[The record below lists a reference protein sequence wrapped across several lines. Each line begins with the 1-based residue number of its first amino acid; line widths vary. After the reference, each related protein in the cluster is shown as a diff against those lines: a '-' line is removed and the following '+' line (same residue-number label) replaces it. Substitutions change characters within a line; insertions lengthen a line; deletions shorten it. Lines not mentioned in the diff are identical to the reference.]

1 MTFINIFILYPL
13 ISAGDI
19 QFGSKREASPKEVI
33 GLIVVFIVVFAV
45 IFFMNLLKGRGAKPG
60 PGAAKASPGAGAASG
75 SGGGFFARLA
85 VHKMARDI
93 GLNGEQIKMLDFVF
107 KTDQV
112 LDPAKSFVTPALLDR
127 HFRRAYRVIQQ
138 TSRNDEEVQYR
149 HAVLFS
155 TRNML
160 ESRVSGG
167 ISSTRQLKDDTTIIL
182 NASNSKEKHDVLVLS
197 TSGENLA
204 VESPQN
210 ALGSSIKLQKGT
222 RINALLFTKSNK
234 GFSFETHVT
243 GFNTVHGKNAMLLAH
258 SNKLKFLSQRR
269 FRRRQIVIA
278 SNLYLVYVEG
288 SGKKQRLVVDKRR
301 LTGNIA
307 DISVGGCSIKTKA
320 PVQVGARM
328 KIEFTQGDFQV
339 AALGQILR
347 TNRAGVVTVIH
358 VKFLK
363 VSRKS
368 MNVINAFV
376 YEYSNE

>member
-1 MTFINIFILYPL
+1 MTLFITLFLYPL
-13 ISAGDI
+13 ISASDI
-19 QFGSKREASPKEVI
+19 QFTHKESNPQEI
-33 GLIVVFIVVFAV
+33 ITLIVVIALVFGLFVFLNFIR
-45 IFFMNLLKGRGAKPG
+45 KKPSI
-60 PGAAKASPGAGAASG
+60 PGGGGVKASSG
-75 SGGGFFARLA
+75 GGGGGGGGFFARLA
-85 VHKMARDI
+85 VHKMARNI
-93 GLNGEQIKMLDFVF
+93 GLNNEQIKMLDFVF

-138 TSRNDEEVQYR
+138 TSRTDEEVQYR

-167 ISSTRQLKDDTTIIL
+167 ISSTKQLRDDTTIVL
-182 NASNSKEKHDVLVLS
+182 NMNNGKEKYEVVVLS
-197 TSGENLA
+197 TNGENLA
-204 VESPQN
+204 VEAPQN
-210 ALGSSIKLQKGT
+210 AIGSSLKIQKGT

-234 GFSFETHVT
+234 GFSFETHIT
-243 GFNTVHGKNAMLLAH
+243 GYNTIHGKNAMLLAH

-269 FRRRQIVIA
+269 FRRRQMVIA

-307 DISVGGCSIKTKA
+307 DISVGGCSIKSKA

-339 AALGQILR
+339 AALGQVLR

-358 VKFLK
+358 VKFIK

>member
-1 MTFINIFILYPL
+1 MMLFINFILYPF
-13 ISAGDI
+13 ISASDI
-19 QFGSKREASPKEVI
+19 QFGHKESNKQEVI
-33 GLIVVFIVVFAV
+33 TLIVVFIAVFALF
-45 IFFMNLLKGRGAKPG
+45 IFLNFIRRKPSTPGAG
-60 PGAAKASPGAGAASG
+60 GVAAKAPSG
-75 SGGGFFARLA
+75 GGGGFFAMLA
-85 VHKMARDI
+85 VHKMARNI

-112 LDPAKSFVTPALLDR
+112 LEPEKSFVTPALLDR

-138 TSRNDEEVQYR
+138 TSRSDEEVQYR

-167 ISSTRQLKDDTTIIL
+167 ISSTRQLRDDTSVII
-182 NASNSKEKHDVLVLS
+182 NVNNGKEKYEVLVLS
-197 TSGENLA
+197 TSGDNLA

-210 ALGSSIKLQKGT
+210 ALGSSVKLQKGT
-222 RINALLFTKSNK
+222 KINALLFTKNNK

-243 GFNTVHGKNAMLLAH
+243 GYNTVHGKNALLLAH

-288 SGKKQRLVVDKRR
+288 SGKKQRLIVDKRR

-307 DISVGGCSIKTKA
+307 DISVGGCSIKVKA

-328 KIEFTQGDFQV
+328 KIEFTQGDFSV
-339 AALGQILR
+339 AALGQVLR
-347 TNRAGVVTVIH
+347 TNRTGAATVIH
-358 VKFLK
+358 IKFLK

-368 MNVINAFV
+368 MNMINAFV

>member
-1 MTFINIFILYPL
+1 MTLLYSFILYPL
-13 ISAGDI
+13 ISSSDI
-19 QFGSKREASPKEVI
+19 KFGRETSPKEVI
-33 GLIVVFIVVFAV
+33 TLIVTFAAIFGV
-45 IFFMNLLKGRGAKPG
+45 ILIINLIRKSSTPAAGSGGGGGAVKT
-60 PGAAKASPGAGAASG
+60 ASG
-75 SGGGFFARLA
+75 GGGGFFAMLA
-85 VHKMARDI
+85 VHKMARNI

-112 LDPAKSFVTPALLDR
+112 LEPEKSFVTPALLDR

-138 TSRNDEEVQYR
+138 TSRSDEDVQYR

-167 ISSTRQLKDDTTIIL
+167 ISSTRQLRDDTQVII
-182 NASNSKEKHDVLVLS
+182 NVNNGKEKYEVLVLS
-197 TSGENLA
+197 TNGENLA

-210 ALGSSIKLQKGT
+210 ALGSSVKLQKGT
-222 RINALLFTKSNK
+222 RINALLFTKNNK

-243 GFNTVHGKNAMLLAH
+243 GYNTVHGKNALLLAH

-288 SGKKQRLVVDKRR
+288 SGKKQRLIVDKRR

-307 DISVGGCSIKTKA
+307 DISVGGCSIKVKA

-328 KIEFTQGDFQV
+328 KIEFTQGDFSV
-339 AALGQILR
+339 AALGQVLR
-347 TNRAGVVTVIH
+347 TNRTGAATVIH

-368 MNVINAFV
+368 MNMINAFV
-376 YEYSNE
+376 YEYINE

>member
-1 MTFINIFILYPL
+1 MTFFITYILYPL
-13 ISAGDI
+13 ISASDI
-19 QFGSKREASPKEVI
+19 QFGHKESNPQEVI
-33 GLIVVFIVVFAV
+33 TLIVVLVVVFALFLFLNF
-45 IFFMNLLKGRGAKPG
+45 IRKKPSIPG
-60 PGAAKASPGAGAASG
+60 GSGAAKASSG
-75 SGGGFFARLA
+75 GGGGGGGFFARLA
-85 VHKMARDI
+85 VHKMARNI
-93 GLNGEQIKMLDFVF
+93 GLSGEQIKMLDFVF

-112 LDPAKSFVTPALLDR
+112 LDPEKSFVTPALLDR

-167 ISSTRQLKDDTTIIL
+167 ISSTRQLRDDTSVII
-182 NASNSKEKHDVLVLS
+182 NVNNGKEKYEVLVLS
-197 TSGENLA
+197 TNGENLA

-210 ALGSSIKLQKGT
+210 ALGSSVKLQKGT
-222 RINALLFTKSNK
+222 RINALLFTKNNK
-234 GFSFETHVT
+234 GFSFESHVT
-243 GFNTVHGKNAMLLAH
+243 GYNTVHGKNALLLAH

-288 SGKKQRLVVDKRR
+288 SGKKQRLIVDKRR

-307 DISVGGCSIKTKA
+307 DISVGGCSIKVKA

-328 KIEFTQGDFQV
+328 KIEFTQGDFSV
-339 AALGQILR
+339 AALGQVLR
-347 TNRAGVVTVIH
+347 TNRTGAATVIH

-368 MNVINAFV
+368 MNMINAFV